1 MQETFVQ
8 VNKKFK
14 EALHSFR
21 SYSKNWKLTKFKITL
36 CFDFGDK
43 SCNEFCCN
51 CYFRTS
57 CTGNYKQFAY
67 SVPSICNK
75 FCKNMGHFLLNI
87 DRCLMSS
94 ASVVFIIK
102 CMRSKNVCTMYG
114 FCFLFSLLS
123 ETKTF
128 RLWTDKVIEYVAFST
143 KTFSIE
149 LCSYVPDRNI
159 NTDLS
164 SCSTKLF
171 KGQKHNQAIVSSAQ
185 ACATR

>member
-1 MQETFVQ
+1 MFYV
-8 VNKKFK
+8 
-14 EALHSFR
+14 
-21 SYSKNWKLTKFKITL
+21 
-36 CFDFGDK
+36 
-43 SCNEFCCN
+43 
-51 CYFRTS
+51 
-57 CTGNYKQFAY
+57 
-67 SVPSICNK
+67 
-75 FCKNMGHFLLNI
+75 
-87 DRCLMSS
+87 
-94 ASVVFIIK
+94 
-102 CMRSKNVCTMYG
+102 

-185 ACATR
+185 ACTCYQITLYVFKYVKIMLFWSCCDLPLNKKRSMIFFLEKCGLFLTSQTKRFRVWMSIWWFLLGILFSSSF

>member
-1 MQETFVQ
+1 MKEYQICLEIKKTQLQETFVQ
-8 VNKKFK
+8 INKKFK

-21 SYSKNWKLTKFKITL
+21 SYSKNWKLTKLKITL

-51 CYFRTS
+51 CYFCTS

-102 CMRSKNVCTMYG
+102 CMRSKNVCSTASV
-114 FCFLFSLLS
+114 FFSLCYQ
-123 ETKTF
+123 
-128 RLWTDKVIEYVAFST
+128 R
-143 KTFSIE
+143 
-149 LCSYVPDRNI
+149 
-159 NTDLS
+159 
-164 SCSTKLF
+164 
-171 KGQKHNQAIVSSAQ
+171 QKHFACGLIKSSSMWHFPQ
-185 ACATR
+185 KLSR

>member
-1 MQETFVQ
+1 MSG
-8 VNKKFK
+8 NKKKPSCKKLLFK
-14 EALHSFR
+14 LTKKIQRSFTPFLILF
-21 SYSKNWKLTKFKITL
+21 KKWKLTKLKITL

-102 CMRSKNVCTMYG
+102 CMRSKNVCSTASV
-114 FCFLFSLLS
+114 FFSLCYQ
-123 ETKTF
+123 
-128 RLWTDKVIEYVAFST
+128 R
-143 KTFSIE
+143 
-149 LCSYVPDRNI
+149 
-159 NTDLS
+159 
-164 SCSTKLF
+164 
-171 KGQKHNQAIVSSAQ
+171 QKHFACGLIKSSSMWHFPQ
-185 ACATR
+185 KLSR